1 MPGALIDRLCKPW
14 FVYRPSQLIR
24 RVRAGLRPPPP
35 GYVALPTSWGA
46 PIVADPSRAIGRS
59 ILTTGVY
66 DLAVSEVL
74 ARLIAPGD
82 TVVDAGAN
90 VGYMTV
96 LASLAAG
103 EEGRVMA
110 FEPHPDLFAV
120 ARGNVDRARRHH
132 RTASVALH
140 QCALGDHNGVARLHM
155 PSGFEGNDGTSRL
168 AVAPDEPGRSIEVR
182 LERLDDAIGGAVVD
196 VLKLDVEGFEAQV
209 LRGASG
215 ALAERRLRHVVFE
228 DHDVRDS
235 EAVRI
240 LRGHGYHLFSLGW
253 SLGRLRVQPLD
264 RGDLAHS
271 YEAPS
276 FIATVE
282 PEAVTTRC
290 RPGGWRV
297 LDPRSFRPDLRVQRR
312 PYR

>member
-1 MPGALIDRLCKPW
+1 MTDAVFDRLCKPW

-66 DLAVSEVL
+66 DLAVSEAL

-103 EEGRVMA
+103 EEGRVLA

-120 ARGNVDRARRHH
+120 ARGNVDWARRHH
-132 RTASVALH
+132 RAAAVALH
-140 QCALGDHNGVARLHM
+140 QCALGDHTGVARLNV
-155 PSGFEGNDGTSRL
+155 PCGFEDNDGMARL
-168 AVAPDEPGRSIEVR
+168 SVAADEPGRSIEVR
-182 LERLDDAIGGAVVD
+182 LERLDDAIGGAVVN
-196 VLKLDVEGFEAQV
+196 VLKLDVEGSEAQV
-209 LRGASG
+209 LRGASR

-228 DHDVRDS
+228 EHDVRES
-235 EAVRI
+235 ETVRI
-240 LRGHGYHLFSLGW
+240 FREHGYHLFSLGW
-253 SLGRLRVQPLD
+253 SLRRLRVQPLG
-264 RGDLAHS
+264 RGNLAHR

-282 PEAVTTRC
+282 PEVVTTRC
-290 RPGGWRV
+290 RPRGWRV
-297 LDPRSFRPDLRVQRR
+297 LDSRSVRPGLRA
-312 PYR
+312 